1 MRKKSETL
9 SMFMKKMMMTTHSWQ
24 FTEKSEALSKF
35 LPQGRRDPGDFKPDS
50 AKPLFL
56 DHDEDEVMKMIM
68 MILSSVN
75 ELIIYQTGYSL

>member
-1 MRKKSETL
+1 
-9 SMFMKKMMMTTHSWQ
+9 MMTTTQGWWSE
-24 FTEKSEALSKF
+24 EKSEALSKF
-35 LPQGRRDPGDFKPDS
+35 LPQGRQDPGDFKPDS

>member
-1 MRKKSETL
+1 
-9 SMFMKKMMMTTHSWQ
+9 MMTTTQGWWSE
-24 FTEKSEALSKF
+24 EKSEALSKF
-35 LPQGRRDPGDFKPDS
+35 LPQGRQDPGDFKPDS

-56 DHDEDEVMKMIM
+56 DRDDVTIMIM

>member
-9 SMFMKKMMMTTHSWQ
+9 SMFLKKMMMTTHSWQ

-56 DHDEDEVMKMIM
+56 DRDDVMKMIM
-68 MILSSVN
+68 MILTSVTGK
-75 ELIIYQTGYSL
+75 TGYSL

>member
-1 MRKKSETL
+1 
-9 SMFMKKMMMTTHSWQ
+9 MFLKKMMMTTHSWQ

-35 LPQGRRDPGDFKPDS
+35 LPQGRQDPGDFKPDS

-56 DHDEDEVMKMIM
+56 DRDDVTMMIM

-75 ELIIYQTGYSL
+75 ELIIW